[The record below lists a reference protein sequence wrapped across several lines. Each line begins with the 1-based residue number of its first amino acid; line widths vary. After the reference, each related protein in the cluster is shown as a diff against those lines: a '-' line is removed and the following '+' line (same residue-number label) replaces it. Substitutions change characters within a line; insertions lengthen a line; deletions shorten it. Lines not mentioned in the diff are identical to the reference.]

1 MGSNSRYNYAAGT
14 SGKTVVARLKPK
26 TDLIGGLIEICNENG
41 IRCGAIVCGLG
52 TLDGAVVL
60 TAAPTPGTKSGVG
73 YSEPI
78 IVKGMIEFICG
89 QGIIMEKEGDL
100 FIHFHGLFMDEGG
113 KFYGGHFNPGG
124 NPVLSTIDVVI
135 TEAAG
140 VKAMRMLDK
149 DLDLE
154 VMFPQK
160 C

>member
-1 MGSNSRYNYAAGT
+1 
-14 SGKTVVARLKPK
+14 
-26 TDLIGGLIEICNENG
+26 LIGGLLEICKENG
-41 IRCGAIVCGLG
+41 ITCGAIVCGLG

-60 TAAPTPGTKSGVG
+60 TAAPAPGTKSGVG

-140 VKAMRMLDK
+140 VKALRMLDK
-149 DLDLE
+149 ELDLE